1 MPFQPGERVGLY
13 QIVAPLGQGG
23 MATVFKAYHVA
34 LDRYVALKVL
44 NPVLKDPSFLHRF
57 RREARFLGNLDHPNI
72 VPIYDFSEHE
82 GRPYLVMKFIEGET
96 LMARIARSNLS
107 AAEIMDVVEAVG
119 NALMYAHSRGIL
131 HRDIKPSN
139 ILIDRQGHVYLADFG
154 IARMMES
161 KTESLTGDMIVGT
174 PQYISPEQALGSK
187 TINEGT
193 DIYSFGIILFEMTV
207 GCVPFNETSPV
218 DVLQKHI
225 NAPLPSPSLLN
236 PAITPVMEEVLLKAL
251 AKTPEERYRNV
262 GALVCAFRE
271 ALHGMHE
278 QTQVETAC
286 LQSSDGKVFPLAGGA
301 VTLGRSSDTTRNFVE
316 VNLISLDANRAVSRQ
331 HARIEKKTD
340 GYFLTDLGST
350 NGTALNG
357 VWLQAHSPML
367 IKNGDE
373 IMVGKRGVSLTV
385 MMGKIDS

>member
-1 MPFQPGERVGLY
+1 
-13 QIVAPLGQGG
+13 
-23 MATVFKAYHVA
+23 MATVFKAYHLA

-72 VPIYDFSEHE
+72 VPIYDFSEHD
-82 GRPYLVMKFIEGET
+82 GQPYLVMKYIEGDT
-96 LMARIARSNLS
+96 LMARIARANLS
-107 AAEIMDVVEAVG
+107 SAEILDIVEAVG
-119 NALMYAHSRGIL
+119 NALIYAHSRGIL

-139 ILIDRQGHVYLADFG
+139 ILIEQQGHVYLADFG

-207 GCVPFNETSPV
+207 GCVPYNESSPV
-218 DVLQKHI
+218 NVLQKHI
-225 NAPLPSPSLLN
+225 NAPLPQPSLLN
-236 PAITPVMEEVLLKAL
+236 PEITPAMDNMLLKAL
-251 AKTPEERYRNV
+251 AKQPEDRFSNV
-262 GALVCAFRE
+262 GALVCAFRDAWLE
-271 ALHGMHE
+271 MHDK
-278 QTQVETAC
+278 TRVGTAC
-286 LQSSDGKVFPLAGGA
+286 LQATNGMVFPLAKGA

-331 HARIEKKTD
+331 HARIELKPD
-340 GYFLTDLGST
+340 GYYLSDLGST
-350 NGTALNG
+350 NGTAVNG
-357 VWLQAHSPML
+357 AWLQPNSPVL
-367 IKNGDE
+367 LKDGDE
-373 IMVGKRGVSLTV
+373 IIVGKRGVALTV
-385 MMGKIDS
+385 MLKAG